1 MTIERLAHPE
11 WWTPAL
17 LLLLGAA
24 AALAGARLLARS
36 RRRRLGTL
44 GSPAPAG
51 LPLASDI
58 ALLVALACVLAA
70 LLGPRLGEKLVRIPA
85 SGVDLV
91 LLLDVSRSMDAR
103 DVPPSRLARA
113 QRAAE
118 ELLARLAPGD
128 RAALAAFAGRG
139 VLLTPLTPDREALVE
154 LLGALDSELLEPP
167 SSNLGEGVR
176 AALAAFEAGSER
188 PRVLFVLSDGEDP
201 EQRTETGV
209 ADAVRADVR
218 VLSAALGTQT
228 GATVPSRGTELR
240 DKDGLLVISRRRPE
254 RLARLADATGGKAY
268 RGDAWGAF
276 DFDAA
281 AAAIRRD
288 AGTAQGQPVERRVRA
303 VQVLPLA
310 ALAFALL
317 AAEAALPLLRRRR
330 RGGPAATLAA
340 AFVLLSGASG
350 PESGDTLSEVETRV
364 REQPG
369 DARLLI
375 ELGLARLARGR
386 HASAERALLAAA
398 VSAREPWLAALAYYD
413 LGVAALEQGHLEAAR
428 DAFFDAL
435 ALDPSDRRARFNL
448 EVTLSALTK
457 RAPRPMP
464 ELREPSQEDKKPD
477 EKPRPHSEQPEP
489 EQSPDD
495 EDATSDER
503 TAAAPRP
510 DEAQRQRWLER
521 VRDDPTH
528 ALRAAARAQRSASP
542 GRRALAW

>member
-17 LLLLGAA
+17 LLVLGAT
-24 AALAGARLLARS
+24 AALALARLWARS
-36 RRRRLGTL
+36 RRRRLG
-44 GSPAPAG
+44 GAVPAG
-51 LPLASDI
+51 LPLASDV
-58 ALLVALACVLAA
+58 ALLVALACLATA
-70 LLGPRLGEKLVRIPA
+70 LLGPRLGEKVVRVAA

-118 ELLARLAPGD
+118 QLLARLAPGD

-139 VLLTPLTPDREALVE
+139 VLLTPLTPDRAALGE
-154 LLGALDSELLEPP
+154 LLGALDSGLLEPP

-176 AALAAFEAGSER
+176 AALGAFEAGSER

-201 EQRTETGV
+201 EQRTEIGV
-209 ADAVRADVR
+209 ADALRAEVR
-218 VLSAALGTQT
+218 VLSAALGTES
-228 GATVPSRGTELR
+228 GAAVPSRGAALR
-240 DKDGLLVISRRRPE
+240 DESGALVVSRRRVERLE
-254 RLARLADATGGKAY
+254 RLAAATGGEAY

-288 AGTAQGQPVERRVRA
+288 TGAERGQPVERRVPA

-317 AAEAALPLLRRRR
+317 AAEGALPPLLRRRR
-330 RGGPAATLAA
+330 ARSAAALAA
-340 AFVLLSGASG
+340 GLVLLAGASG
-350 PESGDTLSEVETRV
+350 IERGESLLDIETRV

-386 HASAERALLAAA
+386 HPAAQRALLAAA
-398 VSAREPWLAALAYYD
+398 LSAREPSLAALAYYD
-413 LGVAALEQGHLEAAR
+413 LGVAALEQGDLEAAR
-428 DAFFDAL
+428 NAFFDAL
-435 ALDPSDRRARFNL
+435 ALDPSDRQARFNL
-448 EVTLSALTK
+448 EWTLMALAK
-457 RAPRPMP
+457 RAPLPEP
-464 ELREPSQEDKKPD
+464 ELRKPSQEEDRWR
-477 EKPRPHSEQPEP
+477 PRAEPLEP
-489 EQSPDD
+489 ERNAAD
-495 EDATSDER
+495 EDAVPGER
-503 TAAAPRP
+503 SAAAPLP
-510 DEAQRQRWLER
+510 DEEQRRRWLER

-528 ALRAAARAQRSASP
+528 ALRAAARAQRRARP
-542 GRRALAW
+542 GPKAPAW